1 MHWRRLGAVKSAL
14 WARIFAVHSSSNI
27 MMSILSIRKP
37 RFVPS
42 PLGLLAI
49 AAVLVSFVTFQDA
62 LWGLVRRWN
71 QQEEYSHGF
80 LIPVMTAW
88 LLWTR
93 REALSAS
100 IGRPSFAGVG
110 LIVLA
115 IAMHIT
121 GELSAVFILS
131 QVGFVLVLMGIAL
144 AIGGYSFLRVAF
156 IPIAYLLFA
165 IPLPYFIDATLTLKL
180 QLISSELG
188 VFFIRLFQIPVF
200 LDGNIIDMGTY
211 KLEVVEACSGLR
223 YLYPLLGLGFL
234 AAYLFH
240 APLWQR
246 ATVFLS
252 SVPIAIG
259 MNGFRIGLAGF
270 LVDRWG
276 TQMAEGALHFFEG
289 WVIFVACS
297 ALLAGEISALARLSG
312 RRFLEVFYLPNVT
325 AGSTGG
331 TPAKSLGLIPLMAG
345 ISLLCIGGLAVD
357 FISGRSEII
366 PERTRFVA
374 FPTRI
379 GEWQGRVSSLD
390 FATEQFLKVD
400 DYILADYNR
409 PDGRPVNFYVAYYAS
424 QRKNESP
431 HSPIVCLPGGGWLIT
446 RLESKNLVSDGID
459 YPFNRVII
467 QNGSARDLV
476 YYWFQ
481 ERGRIIADEYSAKW
495 YLLTD
500 SIAQNRSDGAL
511 VRLTTQIINEPEE
524 NADRRLQSF
533 MRAALPRLPEFL
545 PSNAVT
551 PVNSALSR
559 PSNGHS

>member
-1 MHWRRLGAVKSAL
+1 MERMIRLSGGSETWCRAG
-14 WARIFAVHSSSNI
+14 
-27 MMSILSIRKP
+27 SIVTSMLSIRKP
-37 RFVPS
+37 RSAVP
-42 PLGLLAI
+42 LLALL
-49 AAVLVSFVTFQDA
+49 AVVAVVVVATAFGDA
-62 LWGLVRRWN
+62 LWELTQRWS

-80 LIPVMTAW
+80 LIPAVTAW

-93 REALSAS
+93 RQALAAS
-100 IGRPSFAGVG
+100 IGRPSFAGLG

-121 GELSAVFILS
+121 GELSAIFILS
-131 QVGFVLVLMGIAL
+131 QVGFVLVLMGIVL
-144 AIGGYSFLRVAF
+144 AVGGYSLLRVAF

-165 IPLPYFIDATLTLKL
+165 IPLPYFIDAMLTLKL

-223 YLYPLLGLGFL
+223 YLYPLLSLSFL

-246 ATVFLS
+246 VTVFLS
-252 SVPIAIG
+252 SIPIAIG

-276 TQMAEGALHFFEG
+276 PQMAEGALHFFEG
-289 WVIFVACS
+289 WIIFVACS
-297 ALLAGEISALARLSG
+297 ALLAAEISALARLSG
-312 RRFLEVFYLPNVT
+312 RRFLEVFHLPNVT
-325 AGSTGG
+325 PASAGGAET
-331 TPAKSLGLIPLMAG
+331 KSSRLAPLLACL
-345 ISLLCIGGLAVD
+345 SLLCVGGLAVH

-374 FPTRI
+374 FPTRLD
-379 GEWQGRVSSLD
+379 EWQGRISSLD
-390 FATEQFLKVD
+390 FATEKFLKFD
-400 DYILADYNR
+400 DYILADYSR
-409 PDGRPVNFYVAYYAS
+409 HGGRPVNFYVAYYAS

-446 RLESKNLVSDGID
+446 ELERKNLAIDGID
-459 YPFNRVII
+459 HPFNRVII
-467 QNGSARDLV
+467 QNGSSRDLV

-481 ERGRIIADEYSAKW
+481 ERGRSVADEYLAKW
-495 YLLTD
+495 YLLAD
-500 SIAQNRSDGAL
+500 SIVENRSDGAL
-511 VRLTTQIINEPEE
+511 IRLTTRISNEPEAD
-524 NADRRLQSF
+524 ADRRLQSF
-533 MRAALPRLPEFL
+533 MRAALPRLADFL
-545 PSNAVT
+545 PSSAAP
-551 PVNSALSR
+551 PVDAALS
-559 PSNGHS
+559 PSSNDHS

>member
-1 MHWRRLGAVKSAL
+1 
-14 WARIFAVHSSSNI
+14 

-37 RFVPS
+37 PFVLS
-42 PLGLLAI
+42 PFHLLAI
-49 AAVLVSFVTFQDA
+49 AAVLVGFAAFGDA
-62 LWGLVRRWN
+62 LWELLHRWS
-71 QQEEYSHGF
+71 QQQEYSHGF
-80 LIPVMTAW
+80 LIPVVTAW

-93 REALSAS
+93 RQALGAS
-100 IGRPSFAGVG
+100 VGRPSSTGLA

-131 QVGFVLVLMGIAL
+131 QVGFVLVLMGIVL
-144 AIGGYSFLRVAF
+144 AIGGYSLLRVTF

-188 VFFIRLFQIPVF
+188 VFFIRLFQIPVY

-223 YLYPLLGLGFL
+223 YLYPLLGLSFL

-289 WVIFVACS
+289 WIIFVACS
-297 ALLAGEISALARLSG
+297 ALLVGEISALARLSG
-312 RRFLEVFYLPNVT
+312 RRFVEVFHLPNV
-325 AGSTGG
+325 AVAPIGG
-331 TPAKSLGLIPLMAG
+331 APAKSLGPVPLMACV
-345 ISLLCIGGLAVD
+345 SLLCMGGLAVH

-379 GEWQGRVSSLD
+379 GEWRGHVSLLD

-400 DYILADYNR
+400 DYILADYSR
-409 PDGRPVNFYVAYYAS
+409 PDGGPVNFYVAYYAS

-446 RLESKNLVSDGID
+446 RLERKSLVSGGVDH
-459 YPFNRVII
+459 PFNRVII
-467 QNGSARDLV
+467 QDGSTRELV
-476 YYWFQ
+476 YYWFE
-481 ERGRIIADEYSAKW
+481 ERGRIISDEYLAKW

-500 SIAQNRSDGAL
+500 SIVKNRSDGAL
-511 VRLTTQIINEPEE
+511 VRITTRIANESEE

-533 MRAALPRLPEFL
+533 MRAALPHLAEFL
-545 PSNAVT
+545 PSSAVT

-559 PSNGHS
+559 PSNEHS

>member
-1 MHWRRLGAVKSAL
+1 
-14 WARIFAVHSSSNI
+14 

-37 RFVPS
+37 PFVLS
-42 PLGLLAI
+42 PFHLLAI
-49 AAVLVSFVTFQDA
+49 AAVLVGFAAFGDA
-62 LWGLVRRWN
+62 LWELLHRWS
-71 QQEEYSHGF
+71 QQQEYSHGF
-80 LIPVMTAW
+80 LIPVVTAW

-93 REALSAS
+93 RQALGAS
-100 IGRPSFAGVG
+100 VGRPSSTGLA

-131 QVGFVLVLMGIAL
+131 QVGFVLVLMGIVL
-144 AIGGYSFLRVAF
+144 AIGGYSLLRVTF

-188 VFFIRLFQIPVF
+188 VFFIRLFQIPVY

-223 YLYPLLGLGFL
+223 YLYPLLGLSFL

-289 WVIFVACS
+289 WIIFVACS
-297 ALLAGEISALARLSG
+297 ALLVGEISALARLSG
-312 RRFLEVFYLPNVT
+312 RRFVEVFHLPNV
-325 AGSTGG
+325 AVAPIGG
-331 TPAKSLGLIPLMAG
+331 APAKSLGPVPLMACV
-345 ISLLCIGGLAVD
+345 SLLCMGGLAVH

-379 GEWQGRVSSLD
+379 GEWRGHVSLLD

-400 DYILADYNR
+400 DYILADYSR
-409 PDGRPVNFYVAYYAS
+409 PDGGPVNFYVAYYAS
-424 QRKNESP
+424 QRKNELP

-446 RLESKNLVSDGID
+446 RLERKSLVSGGVDH
-459 YPFNRVII
+459 PFNRVII
-467 QNGSARDLV
+467 QDGSTRELV
-476 YYWFQ
+476 YYWFE
-481 ERGRIIADEYSAKW
+481 ERGRIISDEYLAKW

-500 SIAQNRSDGAL
+500 FHR
-511 VRLTTQIINEPEE
+511 EK
-524 NADRRLQSF
+524 
-533 MRAALPRLPEFL
+533 
-545 PSNAVT
+545 
-551 PVNSALSR
+551 
-559 PSNGHS
+559 